1 MNIYSDELIVSRT
14 SGFVFKEMAN
24 ESILIELV
32 NNVVNMDKVITLNEL
47 GTFIYNQ
54 LQESKNIKQLVLAI
68 TSEFEIDIETATKDL
83 NEFIAHAISS
93 KILEIGK
100 V

>member
-1 MNIYSDELIVSRT
+1 MKIYSDEQIVSRT
-14 SGFVFKEMAN
+14 SGFVFKEMGD

-47 GTFIYNQ
+47 GTFIYTQ
-54 LQESKNIKQLVLAI
+54 LLESKSIKQLILSI
-68 TSEFEIDIETATKDL
+68 TSEFEIDKETATNDL
-83 NEFIAHAISS
+83 NEFITQAIKS
-93 KILEIGK
+93 KIVQL

>member
-1 MNIYSDELIVSRT
+1 MKIYSDEQIVSRT
-14 SGFVFKEMAN
+14 SGFVFKEMGN

-47 GTFIYNQ
+47 GTYIYTQ
-54 LQESKNIKQLVLAI
+54 LLESKSIKQLILAI
-68 TSEFEIDIETATKDL
+68 TSEFEIDKETATNDL
-83 NEFIAHAISS
+83 NEFITQAIQS
-93 KILEIGK
+93 KIVQL